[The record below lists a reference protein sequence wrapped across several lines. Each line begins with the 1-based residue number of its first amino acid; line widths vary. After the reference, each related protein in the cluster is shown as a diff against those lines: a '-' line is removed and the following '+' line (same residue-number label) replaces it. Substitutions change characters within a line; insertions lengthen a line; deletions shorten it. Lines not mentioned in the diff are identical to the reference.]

1 MEELLMFLARGLVMN
16 KDSVKVKIEKP
27 LSDGTV
33 HYKICVDHQDVGRL
47 IGKKGRIAQAIR
59 RIVRASDIRRGTK
72 SLVQIGEI
80 DDNKSSVE

>member
-16 KDSVKVKIEKP
+16 KDCVKVKIEKP

-33 HYKICVDHQDVGRL
+33 NYKICVDYQDVGRL

-72 SLVQIGEI
+72 SLVQIGENG
-80 DDNKSSVE
+80 DNKNSVE